1 MIRPATIAASL
12 AGVTA
17 ASAIVAA
24 PASAATV
31 DRAQRMCGAAI
42 VSAELERDGRQR
54 EVDVEVESAP
64 GERWTFVVRDG
75 GGNVLARL
83 AGTTNRDGDWDA
95 WRYLPTRPDAV
106 RVTARGPEGQNC
118 PMRLS
123 L

>member
-1 MIRPATIAASL
+1 MIRPAIIAASL
-12 AGVTA
+12 AGLTA
-17 ASAIVAA
+17 ASVSIAP

-31 DRAQRMCGAAI
+31 DREQRMCGAAL

-64 GERWTFVVRDG
+64 GERWTFVVRDRG
-75 GGNVLARL
+75 GAVLARL
-83 AGTTNRDGDWDA
+83 AGTTNRDGDWDT

-106 RVTARGPEGQNC
+106 RITATGPAGTAC
-118 PMRLS
+118 SLRLS